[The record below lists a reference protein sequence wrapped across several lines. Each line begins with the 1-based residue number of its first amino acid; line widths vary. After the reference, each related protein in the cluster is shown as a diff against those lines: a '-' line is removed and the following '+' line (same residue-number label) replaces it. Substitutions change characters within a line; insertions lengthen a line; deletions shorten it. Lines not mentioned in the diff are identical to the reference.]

1 MEEPMTGEP
10 AGERTISASAFK
22 AKCLMLVD
30 EVAASG
36 QELVI
41 TKDGQPVMRLVP
53 YLTRP
58 ETLFGIDQGRFEIVG
73 DVGDPVDVE
82 WEAIGES

>member
-10 AGERTISASAFK
+10 VGERTISASAFK
-22 AKCLMLVD
+22 ARCLKIMD
-30 EVAASG
+30 EVAASD

-41 TKDGQPVMRLVP
+41 AKEGQPVMRLVP

>member
-1 MEEPMTGEP
+1 
-10 AGERTISASAFK
+10 
-22 AKCLMLVD
+22 
-30 EVAASG
+30 
-36 QELVI
+36 
-41 TKDGQPVMRLVP
+41 MRLVP

-58 ETLFGIDQGRFEIVG
+58 ETLFDIDQGRFEIVG